1 MTLQLGG
8 SFHAHSISSFDFRKR
23 TWSNSSIDM
32 ETILNCQRFYLTLVI
47 SKVITIIT
55 FTTDALGGVG
65 RFSQFRRLA
74 VLWWL
79 QGV

>member
-55 FTTDALGGVG
+55 FTTVLQVGVG
-65 RFSQFRRLA
+65 RFSRFRRLG
-74 VLWWL
+74 VPLW
-79 QGV
+79 